1 MSFSNIPSIYK
12 QTYWYNGCMG
22 ENRSPHLYQFV
33 SNPTIIHNRLRL
45 YKLMTSLGTPK
56 FVEKGS
62 GRMPREVRS
71 KFEGDIFDHV
81 EVYRITHTTNCKCM
95 YILIT
100 SPYGGEAHDR
110 RAELLAM
117 GYIKIQ
123 PIYNTSATSFM
134 MVISVRTCELPTV
147 MSLHQLSNLDTWNAV
162 QNG

>member
-22 ENRSPHLYQFV
+22 ENRSPHLYRFV

-71 KFEGDIFDHV
+71 KFEGDMFDHV
-81 EVYRITHTTNCKCM
+81 EVYRIIHTTDCRCM

-100 SPYGGEAHDR
+100 SPYGIPSSKLQD
-110 RAELLAM
+110 M

-123 PIYNTSATSFM
+123 PIYSTSATSFM
-134 MVISVRTCELPTV
+134 MVISVRTCESPTV
-147 MSLHQLSNLDTWNAV
+147 MSSQQLSNLDTWDAV